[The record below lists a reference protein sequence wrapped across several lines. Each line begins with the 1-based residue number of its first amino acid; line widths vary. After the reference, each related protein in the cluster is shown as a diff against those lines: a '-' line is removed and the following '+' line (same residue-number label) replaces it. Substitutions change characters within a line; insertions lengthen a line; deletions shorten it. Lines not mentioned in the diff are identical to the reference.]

1 MTIAKLSVDEYLNS
15 LAEKTPAPGGGAV
28 AAMTTASAAALA
40 LMALNY
46 SIGKKSLSEFRE
58 LHDEALAGLSKLK
71 DEAIVLGDADAKAF
85 EQLSSLWGLAEDDP
99 KRIADWENAV
109 QGAIEVPKRVMD
121 VGIEILNLLKS
132 LNGAIVSNL
141 RSDAAIAALLAEAGV
156 KSAAWNIRINL
167 PLLESENEAT
177 QSETKMNEQLA
188 LAAKVCCEI
197 EQACKV

>member
-1 MTIAKLSVDEYLNS
+1 MKLAELTVDEYLNS
-15 LAEKTPAPGGGAV
+15 LAAKTPAPGGGAV

-46 SIGKKSLSEFRE
+46 SIGKKALADKSD
-58 LHDEALAGLSKLK
+58 LHYEALEALKKLK
-71 DEAIVLGDADAKAF
+71 DEAIRLSDADAKAF

-121 VGIEILNLLKS
+121 VGIEILNLLKR

-156 KSAAWNIRINL
+156 KSAAWNVRINL
-167 PLLESENEAT
+167 PLLKSENEAAKFESQT
-177 QSETKMNEQLA
+177 QELLSQ
-188 LAAKVCCEI
+188 AAKICSEI
-197 EQACKV
+197 EQSCKE

>member
-1 MTIAKLSVDEYLNS
+1 MKLAELTVDEYLNS
-15 LAEKTPAPGGGAV
+15 LAAKTPAPGGGAV

-46 SIGKKSLSEFRE
+46 SIGKKALSEFSE

-71 DEAIVLGDADAKAF
+71 DEAIALGDADAKAF

-99 KRIADWENAV
+99 KRIAEWAKAV
-109 QGAIEVPKRVMD
+109 QGAIEVPKKVMD
-121 VGIEILNLLKS
+121 VGIEILNLLKR

-156 KSAAWNIRINL
+156 KSAAWNVRINL
-167 PLLESENEAT
+167 PLLESEYEAT
-177 QSETKMNEQLA
+177 QLEKKMNEQLA

>member
-15 LAEKTPAPGGGAV
+15 LAAKTPAPGGGAV
-28 AAMTTASAAALA
+28 AAITTASAAALA

-46 SIGKKSLSEFRE
+46 SIGKKSLSEFSE

-71 DEAIVLGDADAKAF
+71 DEAIALGDADAKAF
-85 EQLSSLWGLAEDDP
+85 EQLSSLWKLAEDDP

-109 QGAIEVPKRVMD
+109 QGAIDVPMRVMD
-121 VGIEILNLLKS
+121 VGIEILNLLKR

-156 KSAAWNIRINL
+156 KSAAWNVRINL
-167 PLLESENEAT
+167 PLLKSESEAA
-177 QSETKMNEQLA
+177 QLETKMNEQLA
-188 LAAKVCCEI
+188 LAANVCCEI

>member
-1 MTIAKLSVDEYLNS
+1 MILLNPGPVNLSTGVR
-15 LAEKTPAPGGGAV
+15 
-28 AAMTTASAAALA
+28 AALNGPD
-40 LMALNY
+40 LCHRE
-46 SIGKKSLSEFRE
+46 SEFSE

-71 DEAIVLGDADAKAF
+71 DEAIALGDADAKAF

-99 KRIADWENAV
+99 KRIAKWAKAV

-121 VGIEILNLLKS
+121 VGIEILNLLKR

-156 KSAAWNIRINL
+156 KSASWNIRINL

-188 LAAKVCCEI
+188 LAAKICCEI

>member
-1 MTIAKLSVDEYLNS
+1 MKLAELTVDEYLNS
-15 LAEKTPAPGGGAV
+15 LAAKTPVPGGGAV
-28 AAMTTASAAALA
+28 AAITTASAAALA

-46 SIGKKSLSEFRE
+46 SIGKKALSEFSD

-71 DEAIVLGDADAKAF
+71 DEAIALGDADAKAF
-85 EQLSSLWGLAEDDP
+85 EQLSSLMGLAEDDP
-99 KRIADWENAV
+99 KRIAEWAKAV
-109 QGAIEVPKRVMD
+109 QGAIEVPKRVLD
-121 VGIEILNLLKS
+121 VGIEILNLLKR

-156 KSAAWNIRINL
+156 KSAAWNVRINL
-167 PLLESENEAT
+167 PLLKSENEAT
-177 QSETKMNEQLA
+177 QLETKMNEQLA

>member
-15 LAEKTPAPGGGAV
+15 LAAKTPAPGGGAV
-28 AAMTTASAAALA
+28 AAITTASAAALA

-46 SIGKKSLSEFRE
+46 SLGKKALSEFSE

-71 DEAIVLGDADAKAF
+71 DEAIALGDADAKAF

-99 KRIADWENAV
+99 KRIAKWAKAV

-121 VGIEILNLLKS
+121 VGIEILNLLKR

-141 RSDAAIAALLAEAGV
+141 RSDAAIAALLAETGV
-156 KSAAWNIRINL
+156 KSAAWNVRINL
-167 PLLESENEAT
+167 PLLKSENKAT
-177 QSETKMNEQLA
+177 EYESQIQDILSQ
-188 LAAKVCCEI
+188 AANVCCEI

>member
-1 MTIAKLSVDEYLNS
+1 MKLAELTVDEYLNS
-15 LAEKTPAPGGGAV
+15 LAAKTPAPGGGAV
-28 AAMTTASAAALA
+28 AAITTASAAALA

-46 SIGKKSLSEFRE
+46 SIGKKSLSEFSE

-71 DEAIVLGDADAKAF
+71 DEAITLGDADAKAF
-85 EQLSSLWGLAEDDP
+85 EQLSSLWKLAEDDP

-121 VGIEILNLLKS
+121 VGIEILNLLKR

-167 PLLESENEAT
+167 PLLKSESEAT
-177 QSETKMNEQLA
+177 QLETKMNEQLA
-188 LAAKVCCEI
+188 LAAKICCEI
-197 EQACKV
+197 EQACKT